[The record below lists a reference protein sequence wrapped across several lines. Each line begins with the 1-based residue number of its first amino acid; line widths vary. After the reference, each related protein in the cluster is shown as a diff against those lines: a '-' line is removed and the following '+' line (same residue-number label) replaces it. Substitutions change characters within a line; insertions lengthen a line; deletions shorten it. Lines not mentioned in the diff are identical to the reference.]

1 MHVQWLAKNIEIFI
15 EISYERFRRVVEN
28 IWKFHERR
36 NETRLS
42 WLRSQNSK

>member
-1 MHVQWLAKNIEIFI
+1 MHVQWLAENIEIFI

-42 WLRSQNSK
+42 